1 MTKKEIETYLLLHEQ
16 KIETFVKSR
25 SQNWLIAAGVAFV
38 LFIVLVVVIFRKQK
52 PTNEAYKIEMQKLD
66 EKLMRS
72 EGKIENLEEVIK
84 HQDSVILH
92 MDEAYKRNRPIETR
106 IIHSYERIP
115 FDINSLN
122 REELRKSVTNY

>member
-25 SQNWLIAAGVAFV
+25 SRNWLIAAGVAFI